1 MIRMT
6 QVIAT
11 IGGRGM
17 SKSLRDPRLALHVA
31 PFPSPRPGID
41 PSQTGSERSDVGAG
55 EPKHRRLAAILAADV
70 AGYSR
75 LVGADEMGTL
85 TRLQAHWDALIE
97 PTIRSH
103 NVRIVR
109 IAGDGVLAEFAS
121 VVDAVQCAV

>member
-1 MIRMT
+1 MIHMT
-6 QVIAT
+6 HFIST

-85 TRLQAHWDALIE
+85 TRLQEHWDAVVE
-97 PTIRSH
+97 PTIRSPD
-103 NVRIVR
+103 VRLWRV
-109 IAGDGVLAEFAS
+109 AGDG
-121 VVDAVQCAV
+121 